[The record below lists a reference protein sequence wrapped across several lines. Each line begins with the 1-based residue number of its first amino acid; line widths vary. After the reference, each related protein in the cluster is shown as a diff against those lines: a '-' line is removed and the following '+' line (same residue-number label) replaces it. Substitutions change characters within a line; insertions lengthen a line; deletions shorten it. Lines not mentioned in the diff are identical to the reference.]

1 MNVTLLAIV
10 VHMLRGTWEF
20 FHSILGDSVFAK
32 LVAGALALVIPVLF
46 VGNIVRNMA
55 SEPASKKPRNPH
67 GIEGKLYALEM
78 RISQFFRD
86 LIKR

>member
-1 MNVTLLAIV
+1 MNVTLFGIV

-32 LVAGALALVIPVLF
+32 LVAGVLALVIPVLF
-46 VGNIVRNMA
+46 VGTMVRGMA

-67 GIEGKLYALEM
+67 GLAGKLYALEM
-78 RISQFFRD
+78 SIIRFFRD
-86 LIKR
+86 LLNR